1 MADKEKLIEAVGS
14 FKFPIESCGCTIGE
28 YIVPYS
34 IQEPLVDHLI
44 ANSVT
49 VQEWISVK
57 DRLPS
62 KEEYT
67 AKAEDET
74 EYYVRLLIAYKTDI
88 VEYEIGYYDGYKWMT
103 EMPIRLIKD
112 VVAWMPF
119 PNMPQPPKG
128 E

>member
-44 ANSVT
+44 ANGVT
-49 VQEWISVK
+49 MQEWISVK

-74 EYYVRLLIAYKTDI
+74 EYYVRLLIAYKTDT

>member
-1 MADKEKLIEAVGS
+1 MADKEKMIEAVGS

-44 ANSVT
+44 ANGVT
-49 VQEWISVK
+49 MQKWSLVK

-103 EMPIRLIKD
+103 EMPIRLIRD

-119 PNMPQPPKG
+119 PNMPQPSEG